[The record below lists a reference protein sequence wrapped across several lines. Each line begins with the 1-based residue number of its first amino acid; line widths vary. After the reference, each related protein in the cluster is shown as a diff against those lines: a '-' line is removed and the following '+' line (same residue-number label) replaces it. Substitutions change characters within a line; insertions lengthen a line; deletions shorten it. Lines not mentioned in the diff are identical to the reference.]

1 MKNMKT
7 VLLLVIAT
15 MFFPNIANTKS
26 LNIYSHRQPYL
37 LKPFIDAYTKKT
49 GVQLNVVYSSKGL
62 AQRLVAEGANSPADL
77 ILTVDIARL
86 HRYEDLDLL
95 ANIDSKILNEKIPSY
110 LRSKNNTWF
119 GLSKRTRAIAIS
131 RDRMNPSDVLR
142 YEDLADPKL
151 KGKICSRPGSHVYN
165 RALMASIIA
174 AKGLEDAEKWAKGLV
189 SNLAKRP
196 QGNDRS
202 QLKSIYSGEC
212 DVAIINHYYY
222 GKLTYSKNPDHR
234 RWSKASII
242 IFPNQGIGDRG
253 AHVNIS
259 GGGVV
264 KYSKNKKLATQFLE
278 FLVTEKAQTLYGDIN
293 FEYPINNEFK
303 LPNKLKALGTF
314 REDNLLIEDIAK
326 LAPKAQEIID
336 TVYW

>member
-1 MKNMKT
+1 MKISILSIMAM
-7 VLLLVIAT
+7 I
-15 MFFPNIANTKS
+15 FISNIVNAES

-37 LKPFIDAYTKKT
+37 LKPFINAYTKKT
-49 GVQLNVVYSSKGL
+49 GVKLNVVYSSKGL
-62 AQRLVAEGANSPADL
+62 AQRLAAEGANSPADL

-86 HRYEDLDLL
+86 YRYEDLDLL
-95 ANIDSKILNEKIPSY
+95 AKIDSKILNEKIPPY

-131 RDRMNPSDVLR
+131 KNRMNSGDVLR

-174 AKGLEDAEKWAKGLV
+174 ANGEVYAEKWAKGLV

-222 GKLTYSKNPDHR
+222 GKLTYSKNSDHQK
-234 RWSKASII
+234 WAKASFIV
-242 IFPNQGIGDRG
+242 FPNQGSNDRG

-264 KYSKNKKLATQFLE
+264 KFSRNKEMAINFLE
-278 FLVTEKAQTLYGDIN
+278 FLVDEEAQILYGDVN
-293 FEYPINNEFK
+293 FEYPINNKSK
-303 LPNKLKALGTF
+303 LPKRLKALGTF
-314 REDNLLIEDIAK
+314 KEDNLLIEEIAK

-336 TVYW
+336 KVYW

>member
-1 MKNMKT
+1 MKISI
-7 VLLLVIAT
+7 LLMIAT
-15 MFFPNIANTKS
+15 IFIPNIANAKS

-62 AQRLVAEGANSPADL
+62 AQRLAAEGANSPADL

-86 HRYEDLDLL
+86 YRYEDLGLL
-95 ANIDSKILNEKIPSY
+95 AKIDSKILNRKIPTY

-131 RDRMNPSDVLR
+131 KDRMNSGDILR
-142 YEDLADPKL
+142 YEDLANPKL
-151 KGKICSRPGSHVYN
+151 KGKVCSRPGSHVYN
-165 RALMASIIA
+165 RALMASMIA
-174 AKGLEDAEKWAKGLV
+174 AIGTENAEKWAKGLV

-222 GKLTYSKNPDHR
+222 GKLTYSKNTDHR
-234 RWSKASII
+234 KWAKASII
-242 IFPNQGIGDRG
+242 IFPNQGPTDRG

-264 KYSKNKKLATQFLE
+264 KFSKKKELATKFLE
-278 FLVTEKAQTLYGDIN
+278 FLVTEEAQILYGDIN
-293 FEYPINNEFK
+293 FEYPINNKSK
-303 LPNKLKALGTF
+303 LPKRLKALGTF
-314 REDNLLIEDIAK
+314 KEDSLLIEDIAK
-326 LAPKAQEIID
+326 LAPRAQEIID
-336 TVYW
+336 KVFW

>member
-1 MKNMKT
+1 MKIN
-7 VLLLVIAT
+7 LLLIIIT
-15 MFFPNIANTKS
+15 IFISNIANAES

-37 LKPFIDAYTKKT
+37 LKPFIEAYTKKT
-49 GVQLNVVYSSKGL
+49 GIKLNVVYSSKGL
-62 AQRLVAEGANSPADL
+62 AQRLAAEGANSPADL

-86 HRYEDLDLL
+86 YRYEDLNLL
-95 ANIDSKILNEKIPSY
+95 AKIDSKILNEKIPPY

-131 RDRMNPSDVLR
+131 RERINSGQVLR

-165 RALMASIIA
+165 RALMASMIA
-174 AKGLEDAEKWAKGLV
+174 AKGENAAEKWAKGLV

-212 DVAIINHYYY
+212 DIAIINHYYY

-234 RWSKASII
+234 KWAKASII
-242 IFPNQGIGDRG
+242 VFPNQGNSDRG

-264 KYSKNKKLATQFLE
+264 KFSKNKEIAINFLE
-278 FLVTEKAQTLYGDIN
+278 FLVTDQAQVMYGDVN
-293 FEYPINNEFK
+293 FEYPINNKSK
-303 LPNKLKALGTF
+303 LPKRLKALGTF
-314 REDNLLIEDIAK
+314 KEDNLLIEKIAK

-336 TVYW
+336 KVYW

>member
-1 MKNMKT
+1 MKIN
-7 VLLLVIAT
+7 LLLIIIT
-15 MFFPNIANTKS
+15 IFISNIANAKS

-37 LKPFIDAYTKKT
+37 LKPFIEAYTKKT
-49 GVQLNVVYSSKGL
+49 GVKLNVVYSSKGL
-62 AQRLVAEGANSPADL
+62 AQRLAAEGANSPADL

-86 HRYEDLDLL
+86 YRYEDLDLL
-95 ANIDSKILNEKIPSY
+95 AKIDSKILNEKIPSY

-131 RDRMNPSDVLR
+131 RERINSGQVLR

-165 RALMASIIA
+165 RALMASMIA
-174 AKGLEDAEKWAKGLV
+174 AKGENDAEKWAKGLV

-234 RWSKASII
+234 KWAKASII
-242 IFPNQGIGDRG
+242 VFPNQGNSDRG

-264 KYSKNKKLATQFLE
+264 KFSKNKEIAINFLE
-278 FLVTEKAQTLYGDIN
+278 FLVTDQAQVMYGDVN
-293 FEYPINNEFK
+293 FEYPINNKSK
-303 LPNKLKALGTF
+303 LPKRLRALGTF
-314 REDNLLIEDIAK
+314 KEDNLLIEKIAK

-336 TVYW
+336 KVYW

>member
-1 MKNMKT
+1 MKIN
-7 VLLLVIAT
+7 LLLIVIT
-15 MFFPNIANTKS
+15 IFISNIANAKS

-37 LKPFIDAYTKKT
+37 LKPFIEAYTKKT
-49 GVQLNVVYSSKGL
+49 GVKLNVVYSSKGL
-62 AQRLVAEGANSPADL
+62 AQRLAAEGANSPADL

-86 HRYEDLDLL
+86 YRYEDLDLL
-95 ANIDSKILNEKIPSY
+95 AKIDSKILNEKIPSY

-131 RDRMNPSDVLR
+131 RERVKSGQVLR

-165 RALMASIIA
+165 RALMASMIA
-174 AKGLEDAEKWAKGLV
+174 AKGENAAEKWAKGLV

-212 DVAIINHYYY
+212 DIAIINHYYY

-234 RWSKASII
+234 KWAKASII
-242 IFPNQGIGDRG
+242 VFPNQGNSDRG

-264 KYSKNKKLATQFLE
+264 KFSKNKEIAINFLE
-278 FLVTEKAQTLYGDIN
+278 FLVTDQAQVMYGDVN
-293 FEYPINNEFK
+293 FEYPINNKSK
-303 LPNKLKALGTF
+303 LPKRLKALGTF
-314 REDNLLIEDIAK
+314 KEDNLLIEKIAK

-336 TVYW
+336 KVYW

>member
-1 MKNMKT
+1 MKISI
-7 VLLLVIAT
+7 LLMIAT
-15 MFFPNIANTKS
+15 IFIPNIANAKS

-62 AQRLVAEGANSPADL
+62 AQRLAAEGANSPADL

-86 HRYEDLDLL
+86 YRYEDLGLL
-95 ANIDSKILNEKIPSY
+95 AKIDSKILNKNIPTY

-131 RDRMNPSDVLR
+131 RDRMNSGDILR

-151 KGKICSRPGSHVYN
+151 KGKVCSRPGSHVYN
-165 RALMASIIA
+165 RALMASMIA
-174 AKGLEDAEKWAKGLV
+174 AIGTDNAEKWAKGLV

-222 GKLTYSKNPDHR
+222 GKLTYSKNTDHR
-234 RWSKASII
+234 KWAKASII
-242 IFPNQGIGDRG
+242 IFPNQGPNDRG

-264 KYSKNKKLATQFLE
+264 KFSKNKELATKFLE
-278 FLVTEKAQTLYGDIN
+278 FLVTEEAQILYGDVN
-293 FEYPINNEFK
+293 FEYPINNKSK
-303 LPNKLKALGTF
+303 LPKRLKALGTF
-314 REDNLLIEDIAK
+314 KEDNLLIEDIAK
-326 LAPKAQEIID
+326 LAPRAQEIID
-336 TVYW
+336 KVYW

>member
-1 MKNMKT
+1 MKIN
-7 VLLLVIAT
+7 LLLIIIT
-15 MFFPNIANTKS
+15 IFISNIANAKS

-37 LKPFIDAYTKKT
+37 LKPFIEAYTKKT
-49 GVQLNVVYSSKGL
+49 GIKLNVVYSSKGL
-62 AQRLVAEGANSPADL
+62 AQRLAAEGANSPADL

-86 HRYEDLDLL
+86 YRYEDLNLL
-95 ANIDSKILNEKIPSY
+95 AKIDSKILNEKIPPY

-131 RDRMNPSDVLR
+131 RERINTGQVLR

-165 RALMASIIA
+165 RALMASMIA
-174 AKGLEDAEKWAKGLV
+174 AKGENDAEKWAKGLV

-234 RWSKASII
+234 KWAKASII
-242 IFPNQGIGDRG
+242 VFPNQGNSDRG

-264 KYSKNKKLATQFLE
+264 KFSKNKEIAINFLE
-278 FLVTEKAQTLYGDIN
+278 FLVTDQAQVMYGDVN
-293 FEYPINNEFK
+293 FEYPINNKSK
-303 LPNKLKALGTF
+303 LPKRLKALGIF
-314 REDNLLIEDIAK
+314 KEDNLLIEKIAK

-336 TVYW
+336 KVYW

>member
-1 MKNMKT
+1 MKIN
-7 VLLLVIAT
+7 LLLIIIT
-15 MFFPNIANTKS
+15 IFISNIANAKI

-37 LKPFIDAYTKKT
+37 LKPFIEAYTKKT
-49 GVQLNVVYSSKGL
+49 GIKLNVVYSSKGL
-62 AQRLVAEGANSPADL
+62 AQRLAAEGAHSPADL

-86 HRYEDLDLL
+86 YRYEDLNLL
-95 ANIDSKILNEKIPSY
+95 AKIDSKILNEKIPPY

-131 RDRMNPSDVLR
+131 RERINSGQVLR

-165 RALMASIIA
+165 RALMASMIA
-174 AKGLEDAEKWAKGLV
+174 AKGENAAEKWAKGLV

-212 DVAIINHYYY
+212 DIAIINHYYY

-234 RWSKASII
+234 KWAKASII
-242 IFPNQGIGDRG
+242 VFPNQGNSDRG

-264 KYSKNKKLATQFLE
+264 KFSKNKEIAINFLE
-278 FLVTEKAQTLYGDIN
+278 FLVTDQAQVMYGDVN
-293 FEYPINNEFK
+293 FEYPINNKSK
-303 LPNKLKALGTF
+303 LPKRLKALGTF
-314 REDNLLIEDIAK
+314 KEDNLLIEKIAK

-336 TVYW
+336 KVYW

>member
-1 MKNMKT
+1 MKIN
-7 VLLLVIAT
+7 LLLIIIT
-15 MFFPNIANTKS
+15 IFISNIANAKI

-37 LKPFIDAYTKKT
+37 LKPFIEAYTKKT
-49 GVQLNVVYSSKGL
+49 GVKLNVVYSSKGL
-62 AQRLVAEGANSPADL
+62 AQRLAAEGANSPADL

-86 HRYEDLDLL
+86 YRYEDLNLL
-95 ANIDSKILNEKIPSY
+95 AKIDSKILNEKIPPY

-131 RDRMNPSDVLR
+131 RERINSGQVLR

-165 RALMASIIA
+165 RALMASMIA
-174 AKGLEDAEKWAKGLV
+174 AKGENDAEKWAKGLV

-234 RWSKASII
+234 KWAKASII
-242 IFPNQGIGDRG
+242 VFPNQGNSDRG

-264 KYSKNKKLATQFLE
+264 KFSKNKEIAINFLE
-278 FLVTEKAQTLYGDIN
+278 FLVTDQAQVMYGDVN
-293 FEYPINNEFK
+293 FEYPINNKSK
-303 LPNKLKALGTF
+303 LPKRLKALGTF
-314 REDNLLIEDIAK
+314 KEDNLLIEKIAK

-336 TVYW
+336 KVYW

>member
-1 MKNMKT
+1 MKKIM
-7 VLLLVIAT
+7 LLIISMIFISNVTNAS
-15 MFFPNIANTKS
+15 S

-49 GVQLNVVYSSKGL
+49 GVKLNVVYSSKGL
-62 AQRLVAEGANSPADL
+62 AQRLAAEGVNSPADL
-77 ILTVDIARL
+77 ILTVDIGRL
-86 HRYEDLDLL
+86 HRYQDLDLL
-95 ANIDSKILNEKIPSY
+95 ANINSKILLDSIPPY
-110 LRSKNNTWF
+110 LRSKDNTWF

-131 RDRMNPSDVLR
+131 KERMNPEEVLR
-142 YEDLADPKL
+142 YEDLANEKL

-165 RALMASIIA
+165 RALMASMIA
-174 AKGLEDAEKWAKGLV
+174 ANGEKKAEQWARGLV

-202 QLKSIYSGEC
+202 QIKSIYSGEC

-222 GKLTYSKNPDHR
+222 GKLTYSKNIDHR
-234 RWSKASII
+234 KWAKASII
-242 IFPNQGIGDRG
+242 IFPNQENGDRG

-264 KYSKNKKLATQFLE
+264 KFSKNKEMAIKFLE
-278 FLVTEKAQTLYGDIN
+278 FLVGEEAQTLYGKVN
-293 FEYPINNEFK
+293 FEYPINNKSK
-303 LPNKLKALGTF
+303 LPSKLKALGSF
-314 REDNLLIEDIAK
+314 REDNLLISDIAK

-336 TVYW
+336 KVYW

>member
-1 MKNMKT
+1 MKISILSIMAM
-7 VLLLVIAT
+7 I
-15 MFFPNIANTKS
+15 FISNIVNAES

-49 GVQLNVVYSSKGL
+49 GVKLNVVYSSKGL
-62 AQRLVAEGANSPADL
+62 AQRLAAEGANSPADL

-86 HRYEDLDLL
+86 YRYEDLDLL
-95 ANIDSKILNEKIPSY
+95 AKIDSKILNEKIPPY

-131 RDRMNPSDVLR
+131 KNRMNSGDVLR

-174 AKGLEDAEKWAKGLV
+174 ANGEVYAEKWAKGLV

-202 QLKSIYSGEC
+202 QIKSIYSGEC

-222 GKLTYSKNPDHR
+222 GKLTYSKNSDHQK
-234 RWSKASII
+234 WAKASFIV
-242 IFPNQGIGDRG
+242 FPNQGSNDRG

-264 KYSKNKKLATQFLE
+264 KFSRNKEMAINFLE
-278 FLVTEKAQTLYGDIN
+278 FLVDEEAQILYGDVN
-293 FEYPINNEFK
+293 FEYPINNKSK
-303 LPNKLKALGTF
+303 LPKRLKALGTF
-314 REDNLLIEDIAK
+314 KEDNLLIEEIAK

-336 TVYW
+336 KVYW

>member
-1 MKNMKT
+1 MKIN
-7 VLLLVIAT
+7 LLLTIIT
-15 MFFPNIANTKS
+15 IFISNIANAKS

-37 LKPFIDAYTKKT
+37 LKPFIEAYTKKT
-49 GVQLNVVYSSKGL
+49 GIKLNVVYSSKGL
-62 AQRLVAEGANSPADL
+62 AQRLAAEGANSPADL

-86 HRYEDLDLL
+86 YRYEDLNLL
-95 ANIDSKILNEKIPSY
+95 AKIDSKILNEKIPPY

-131 RDRMNPSDVLR
+131 RERINSGQVLR

-151 KGKICSRPGSHVYN
+151 KGKICTRPGSHVYN
-165 RALMASIIA
+165 RALMASMIA
-174 AKGLEDAEKWAKGLV
+174 AKGENDAEKWAKGLV

-234 RWSKASII
+234 KWAKASII
-242 IFPNQGIGDRG
+242 VFPNQGNSDRG

-264 KYSKNKKLATQFLE
+264 KFSKNKEIAINFLE
-278 FLVTEKAQTLYGDIN
+278 FLVTDQAQVMYGDVN
-293 FEYPINNEFK
+293 FEYPINNKSK
-303 LPNKLKALGTF
+303 LPKRLKALGTF
-314 REDNLLIEDIAK
+314 KEDNLLIEKIAK

-336 TVYW
+336 KVYW

>member
-1 MKNMKT
+1 MKIN
-7 VLLLVIAT
+7 LLLIIIT
-15 MFFPNIANTKS
+15 IFISNIANAKS

-37 LKPFIDAYTKKT
+37 LKPFIEAYTKKT
-49 GVQLNVVYSSKGL
+49 GVKLNVVYSSKGL
-62 AQRLVAEGANSPADL
+62 AQRLAAEGRNSPADL

-86 HRYEDLDLL
+86 YRYEDLNLL
-95 ANIDSKILNEKIPSY
+95 AKIDSKILNEKIPPY

-131 RDRMNPSDVLR
+131 RERVKSGQVLR

-151 KGKICSRPGSHVYN
+151 KGKICTRPGSHVYN
-165 RALMASIIA
+165 RALMASMIA
-174 AKGLEDAEKWAKGLV
+174 AKGENDAEKWAKGLV

-234 RWSKASII
+234 KWAKASII
-242 IFPNQGIGDRG
+242 VFPNQGNSDRG

-264 KYSKNKKLATQFLE
+264 KFSKNKEIAINFLE
-278 FLVTEKAQTLYGDIN
+278 FLVTDQAQVMYGDVN
-293 FEYPINNEFK
+293 FEYPINNKSK
-303 LPNKLKALGTF
+303 LPKRLKALGTF
-314 REDNLLIEDIAK
+314 KEDNLLIEKIAK

-336 TVYW
+336 KVYW

>member
-1 MKNMKT
+1 MKIN
-7 VLLLVIAT
+7 LLLIIIT
-15 MFFPNIANTKS
+15 IFISNIANAKS

-37 LKPFIDAYTKKT
+37 LKPFIEAYTKKT
-49 GVQLNVVYSSKGL
+49 GVKLNVVYSSKGL
-62 AQRLVAEGANSPADL
+62 AQRLAAEGANSPADL

-86 HRYEDLDLL
+86 YRYEDLDLL
-95 ANIDSKILNEKIPSY
+95 AKIDSKILNEKIPSY

-131 RDRMNPSDVLR
+131 RERINSGQVLR

-151 KGKICSRPGSHVYN
+151 KGKVCSRPGSHVYN
-165 RALMASIIA
+165 RALMASMIA
-174 AKGLEDAEKWAKGLV
+174 AKGENDAEKWAKGLV

-234 RWSKASII
+234 KWAKASII
-242 IFPNQGIGDRG
+242 VFPNQGNSDRG

-264 KYSKNKKLATQFLE
+264 KFSKNKEIAINFLE
-278 FLVTEKAQTLYGDIN
+278 FLVTDQAQVMYGDVN
-293 FEYPINNEFK
+293 FEYPINNKSK
-303 LPNKLKALGTF
+303 LPKRLRALGTF
-314 REDNLLIEDIAK
+314 KEDNLLIEKIAK

-336 TVYW
+336 KVYW

>member
-1 MKNMKT
+1 MKISI
-7 VLLLVIAT
+7 LLMIAT
-15 MFFPNIANTKS
+15 IFIPNIANAKS

-62 AQRLVAEGANSPADL
+62 AQRLAAEGANSPADL

-86 HRYEDLDLL
+86 YRYEDLGLL
-95 ANIDSKILNEKIPSY
+95 AKIDSKILNKNIPTY

-131 RDRMNPSDVLR
+131 KDRMNSGDILR

-151 KGKICSRPGSHVYN
+151 KGKVCSRPGSHVYN
-165 RALMASIIA
+165 RALMASMIA
-174 AKGLEDAEKWAKGLV
+174 AIGTDNAEKWAKGLV

-222 GKLTYSKNPDHR
+222 GKLTYSKNTDHR
-234 RWSKASII
+234 KWAKASII
-242 IFPNQGIGDRG
+242 IFPNQGPNDRG

-264 KYSKNKKLATQFLE
+264 KFSKNKELATKFLE
-278 FLVTEKAQTLYGDIN
+278 FLVTEEAQILYGDVN
-293 FEYPINNEFK
+293 FEYPINNKSK
-303 LPNKLKALGTF
+303 LPKRLKALGTF
-314 REDNLLIEDIAK
+314 KEDNLLIEDIAK
-326 LAPKAQEIID
+326 LAPRAQEIID
-336 TVYW
+336 KVYW

>member
-1 MKNMKT
+1 MKIN
-7 VLLLVIAT
+7 LLLIIIT
-15 MFFPNIANTKS
+15 IFISNIANAKS

-37 LKPFIDAYTKKT
+37 LKPFIEAYTKKT
-49 GVQLNVVYSSKGL
+49 GVKLNVVYSSKGL
-62 AQRLVAEGANSPADL
+62 AQRLAAEGSNSPADL

-86 HRYEDLDLL
+86 YRYEDLNLL
-95 ANIDSKILNEKIPSY
+95 AKIDSKILNEKIPPY

-131 RDRMNPSDVLR
+131 RERINSGQVLR

-151 KGKICSRPGSHVYN
+151 KGKICTRPGSHVYN
-165 RALMASIIA
+165 RALMASMIA
-174 AKGLEDAEKWAKGLV
+174 AKGENDAEKWAKGLV

-234 RWSKASII
+234 KWAKASII
-242 IFPNQGIGDRG
+242 VFPNQGNSDRG

-264 KYSKNKKLATQFLE
+264 KFSKNKEIAINFLE
-278 FLVTEKAQTLYGDIN
+278 FLVTDQAQVMYGDVN
-293 FEYPINNEFK
+293 FEYPINNKSK
-303 LPNKLKALGTF
+303 LPKRLKALGTF
-314 REDNLLIEDIAK
+314 KEDNLLIEKIAK

-336 TVYW
+336 KVYW

>member
-1 MKNMKT
+1 MKKIMSLIVST
-7 VLLLVIAT
+7 I
-15 MFFPNIANTKS
+15 FISNIASANS

-37 LKPFIDAYTKKT
+37 LKPFIEAYTKET
-49 GVQLNVVYSSKGL
+49 GVKLNVVYSSKGL
-62 AQRLVAEGANSPADL
+62 AQRLAAEGVNSPADI
-77 ILTVDIARL
+77 ILTVDIGRL
-86 HRYEDLDLL
+86 HRYQDLGLL
-95 ANIDSKILNEKIPSY
+95 AKIKSKILENNIPSY
-110 LRSKNNTWF
+110 LRSKDNTWF

-131 RDRMNPSDVLR
+131 KERMNPEEVLR
-142 YEDLADPKL
+142 YEDLSVPKL

-174 AKGLEDAEKWAKGLV
+174 ANGENEAEKWARGLV

-234 RWSKASII
+234 KWANASII
-242 IFPNQGIGDRG
+242 IFPNQANGDRG
-253 AHVNIS
+253 AHINIS

-264 KYSKNKKLATQFLE
+264 KFSKNKDMAIKFLE
-278 FLVTEKAQTLYGDIN
+278 FLVKEEAQTLYGEVN
-293 FEYPINNEFK
+293 FEYPINNKSK
-303 LPNKLKALGTF
+303 LPSKLKALGSF
-314 REDNLLIEDIAK
+314 KEDNLLISDIAK

-336 TVYW
+336 KVYW

>member
-1 MKNMKT
+1 
-7 VLLLVIAT
+7 
-15 MFFPNIANTKS
+15 
-26 LNIYSHRQPYL
+26 
-37 LKPFIDAYTKKT
+37 
-49 GVQLNVVYSSKGL
+49 L
-62 AQRLVAEGANSPADL
+62 AAEGANSPADL

-86 HRYEDLDLL
+86 YRYEDLDLL
-95 ANIDSKILNEKIPSY
+95 AKIDSKILNEKIPSY

-131 RDRMNPSDVLR
+131 RERINSGQVLR

-151 KGKICSRPGSHVYN
+151 KGKICTRPGSHVYN
-165 RALMASIIA
+165 RALMASMIA
-174 AKGLEDAEKWAKGLV
+174 AKGENDAEKWAKGLV

-234 RWSKASII
+234 KWAKASII
-242 IFPNQGIGDRG
+242 VFPNQGNSDRG

-264 KYSKNKKLATQFLE
+264 KFSKNKEIAINFLE
-278 FLVTEKAQTLYGDIN
+278 FLVTDQAQVMYGDVN
-293 FEYPINNEFK
+293 FEYPINNKSK
-303 LPNKLKALGTF
+303 LPKRLKALGTF
-314 REDNLLIEDIAK
+314 KEDNLLIEKIAK

-336 TVYW
+336 KVYW

>member
-1 MKNMKT
+1 MKIN
-7 VLLLVIAT
+7 LLLIIIT
-15 MFFPNIANTKS
+15 IFISNIANAKS

-37 LKPFIDAYTKKT
+37 LKPFIEAYTKKT
-49 GVQLNVVYSSKGL
+49 GIKLNVVYSSKGL
-62 AQRLVAEGANSPADL
+62 AQRLAAEGANSPADL

-86 HRYEDLDLL
+86 YRYEDLNLL
-95 ANIDSKILNEKIPSY
+95 AKINSKILNEKIPPY

-131 RDRMNPSDVLR
+131 RERINSGQVLR

-165 RALMASIIA
+165 RALMASMIA
-174 AKGLEDAEKWAKGLV
+174 AKGENAAEKWAKGLV

-234 RWSKASII
+234 KWAKASII
-242 IFPNQGIGDRG
+242 VFPNQGNSDRG

-259 GGGVV
+259 GGCVV
-264 KYSKNKKLATQFLE
+264 KFSKNKEIAINFLE
-278 FLVTEKAQTLYGDIN
+278 FLVTDQAQVMYGDVN
-293 FEYPINNEFK
+293 FEYPINNKSK
-303 LPNKLKALGTF
+303 LPKRLKALGTF
-314 REDNLLIEDIAK
+314 KEDNLLIEKIAK

-336 TVYW
+336 KVYW

>member
-1 MKNMKT
+1 MKIN
-7 VLLLVIAT
+7 LLLIILT
-15 MFFPNIANTKS
+15 IFISNIANAKS

-37 LKPFIDAYTKKT
+37 LKPFIEAYTKKT
-49 GVQLNVVYSSKGL
+49 GIKLNVVYSSKGL
-62 AQRLVAEGANSPADL
+62 AQRLAAEGANSPADL

-86 HRYEDLDLL
+86 YRYEDLNLL
-95 ANIDSKILNEKIPSY
+95 AKIDSKILNEKIPPY

-131 RDRMNPSDVLR
+131 RERINSGQVLR

-165 RALMASIIA
+165 RALMASMIA
-174 AKGLEDAEKWAKGLV
+174 AKGENAAEKWAKGLV

-212 DVAIINHYYY
+212 DIAIINHYYY

-234 RWSKASII
+234 KWAKASII
-242 IFPNQGIGDRG
+242 VFPNQGNSDRG

-264 KYSKNKKLATQFLE
+264 KFSKNKEIAINFLE
-278 FLVTEKAQTLYGDIN
+278 FLVTDQAQVMYGDVN
-293 FEYPINNEFK
+293 FEYPINNKSK
-303 LPNKLKALGTF
+303 LPKRLKALGTF
-314 REDNLLIEDIAK
+314 KEDNLLIEKIAK

-336 TVYW
+336 KVYW

>member
-1 MKNMKT
+1 MKIN
-7 VLLLVIAT
+7 LLLIIIT
-15 MFFPNIANTKS
+15 IFISNIANAKS

-37 LKPFIDAYTKKT
+37 LKPFIEAYTKKT
-49 GVQLNVVYSSKGL
+49 GIKLNVVYSSKGL
-62 AQRLVAEGANSPADL
+62 AQRLAAEGGNSPADL

-86 HRYEDLDLL
+86 YRYEDLNLL
-95 ANIDSKILNEKIPSY
+95 AKIDSKILNKKIPPY

-131 RDRMNPSDVLR
+131 RERINSGQVLR

-165 RALMASIIA
+165 RALMASMIA
-174 AKGLEDAEKWAKGLV
+174 AKGENDAEKWAKGLV

-234 RWSKASII
+234 KWAKASII
-242 IFPNQGIGDRG
+242 VFPNQGNNDRG

-264 KYSKNKKLATQFLE
+264 KFSKNKEIAINFLE
-278 FLVTEKAQTLYGDIN
+278 FLVTDQAQVMYGDVN
-293 FEYPINNEFK
+293 FEYPINNKSK
-303 LPNKLKALGTF
+303 LPKRLKALGTF
-314 REDNLLIEDIAK
+314 KEDNLLIEKIAK

-336 TVYW
+336 KVYW

>member
-1 MKNMKT
+1 MKISI
-7 VLLLVIAT
+7 LLMIAT
-15 MFFPNIANTKS
+15 IFIPNIANAKS

-62 AQRLVAEGANSPADL
+62 AQRLAAEGANSPADL

-86 HRYEDLDLL
+86 YRYEDLGLL
-95 ANIDSKILNEKIPSY
+95 AKIDSKILNKKIPTY

-131 RDRMNPSDVLR
+131 RDRMNSGDILR

-151 KGKICSRPGSHVYN
+151 KGKVCSRPGSHVYN
-165 RALMASIIA
+165 RALMASMIA
-174 AKGLEDAEKWAKGLV
+174 AIGTDNAEKWAKGLV

-222 GKLTYSKNPDHR
+222 GKLTYSKNTDHR
-234 RWSKASII
+234 KWAKASII
-242 IFPNQGIGDRG
+242 IFPNQGPNDRG

-264 KYSKNKKLATQFLE
+264 KFSKNKELATKFLE
-278 FLVTEKAQTLYGDIN
+278 FLVTEEAQILYGDVN
-293 FEYPINNEFK
+293 FEYPINNKSK
-303 LPNKLKALGTF
+303 LPKRLKALGTF
-314 REDNLLIEDIAK
+314 KEDNLLIEDIAK
-326 LAPKAQEIID
+326 LAPRAQEIID
-336 TVYW
+336 KVYW

>member
-1 MKNMKT
+1 MKIN
-7 VLLLVIAT
+7 LLLIIIT
-15 MFFPNIANTKS
+15 IFISNIANAKS

-37 LKPFIDAYTKKT
+37 LKPFIEAYTKKT
-49 GVQLNVVYSSKGL
+49 GIKLNVVYSSKGL
-62 AQRLVAEGANSPADL
+62 AQRLAAEGANSPADL

-86 HRYEDLDLL
+86 YRYEDLNLL
-95 ANIDSKILNEKIPSY
+95 AKIDSKILNEKIPPY

-131 RDRMNPSDVLR
+131 RERINSGQVLR

-165 RALMASIIA
+165 RALMASMIA
-174 AKGLEDAEKWAKGLV
+174 AKGENDAEKWAKGLV

-234 RWSKASII
+234 KWAKASII
-242 IFPNQGIGDRG
+242 VFPNQGNSDRG

-264 KYSKNKKLATQFLE
+264 KFSKNKEIAINFLE
-278 FLVTEKAQTLYGDIN
+278 FLVTDQAQVMYGDIN
-293 FEYPINNEFK
+293 FEYPINNKSK
-303 LPNKLKALGTF
+303 LPKRLKALGTF
-314 REDNLLIEDIAK
+314 KEDNLLIEKIAK

-336 TVYW
+336 KVYW

>member
-1 MKNMKT
+1 MKITILSIMAM
-7 VLLLVIAT
+7 I
-15 MFFPNIANTKS
+15 FISNIVNAES

-49 GVQLNVVYSSKGL
+49 GVKLNVVYSSKGL
-62 AQRLVAEGANSPADL
+62 AQRLAAEGANSPADL

-86 HRYEDLDLL
+86 YRYEDLDLL
-95 ANIDSKILNEKIPSY
+95 AKIDSKILNEKIPPY

-131 RDRMNPSDVLR
+131 KNRMNSGDVLR

-174 AKGLEDAEKWAKGLV
+174 ANGEVYAEKWAKGLV

-222 GKLTYSKNPDHR
+222 GKLTYSKNSDHKK
-234 RWSKASII
+234 WAKASFIV
-242 IFPNQGIGDRG
+242 FPNQGSNDRG

-264 KYSKNKKLATQFLE
+264 KFSRNKEMAINFLE
-278 FLVTEKAQTLYGDIN
+278 FLVDEEAQILYGDVN
-293 FEYPINNEFK
+293 FEYPINNKSK
-303 LPNKLKALGTF
+303 LPKRLKALGTF
-314 REDNLLIEDIAK
+314 KEDNLLIEEIAK

-336 TVYW
+336 KVYW

>member
-1 MKNMKT
+1 MKIN
-7 VLLLVIAT
+7 VLLIIITIFISNV
-15 MFFPNIANTKS
+15 ANAKS

-37 LKPFIDAYTKKT
+37 LKPFIEAYTKKT
-49 GVQLNVVYSSKGL
+49 GVKLNVVYSSKGL
-62 AQRLVAEGANSPADL
+62 AQRLAAEGANSPADL

-86 HRYEDLDLL
+86 YRYEDLGLL
-95 ANIDSKILNEKIPSY
+95 AKIDSKILNEKIPSY

-131 RDRMNPSDVLR
+131 RERVKSGQVLR
-142 YEDLADPKL
+142 YEDLANPKL
-151 KGKICSRPGSHVYN
+151 KGKICTRPGSHVYN
-165 RALMASIIA
+165 RALMASMIA
-174 AKGLEDAEKWAKGLV
+174 AKGENDAEKWAKGLV

-234 RWSKASII
+234 KWAKASII
-242 IFPNQGIGDRG
+242 VFPNQGNSDRG

-264 KYSKNKKLATQFLE
+264 KFSKNKEIAINFLE
-278 FLVTEKAQTLYGDIN
+278 FLVTDQAQVMYGDVN
-293 FEYPINNEFK
+293 FEYPINNKSK
-303 LPNKLKALGTF
+303 LPKRLKALGTF
-314 REDNLLIEDIAK
+314 KEDNLLIEKIAK

-336 TVYW
+336 KVYW

>member
-1 MKNMKT
+1 MKISILSIMAIVFISN
-7 VLLLVIAT
+7 LVNAQ
-15 MFFPNIANTKS
+15 S

-37 LKPFIDAYTKKT
+37 LKPFIEAYTKKT
-49 GVQLNVVYSSKGL
+49 GVKLNVVYSSKGL
-62 AQRLVAEGANSPADL
+62 AQRLAAEGANSPADL

-86 HRYEDLDLL
+86 YRYEDLDLL
-95 ANIDSKILNEKIPSY
+95 AKIDSKILKEKIPTY

-119 GLSKRTRAIAIS
+119 GLSKRTRAIAVS
-131 RDRMNPSDVLR
+131 KNRMNSGDVLR

-174 AKGLEDAEKWAKGLV
+174 ANGEVYAEKWAKGLV

-202 QLKSIYSGEC
+202 QIKSIYSGEC

-222 GKLTYSKNPDHR
+222 GKLTYSKNSDHQK
-234 RWSKASII
+234 WAKASFIV
-242 IFPNQGIGDRG
+242 FPNQGSNDRG

-264 KYSKNKKLATQFLE
+264 KFSKNKEMATNFLE
-278 FLVTEKAQTLYGDIN
+278 FLVTEEAQILYGDVN
-293 FEYPINNEFK
+293 FEYPINNKSK
-303 LPNKLKALGTF
+303 LPKRLKALGTF
-314 REDNLLIEDIAK
+314 KEDNLLIEEIAK

-336 TVYW
+336 KVYW

>member
-1 MKNMKT
+1 MKIN
-7 VLLLVIAT
+7 LLLIIIT
-15 MFFPNIANTKS
+15 IFISNIANAKS

-37 LKPFIDAYTKKT
+37 LKPFIEAYTKKT
-49 GVQLNVVYSSKGL
+49 GVKLNVVYSSKGL
-62 AQRLVAEGANSPADL
+62 AQRLAAEGANSPADL

-86 HRYEDLDLL
+86 YRYEDLGLL
-95 ANIDSKILNEKIPSY
+95 AKIDSKILNEKIPPY

-131 RDRMNPSDVLR
+131 RERVKSGQVLR

-151 KGKICSRPGSHVYN
+151 KGKICTRPGSHVYN
-165 RALMASIIA
+165 RALMASMIA
-174 AKGLEDAEKWAKGLV
+174 AKGENDAEKWAKGLV

-234 RWSKASII
+234 KWAKASII
-242 IFPNQGIGDRG
+242 VFPNQGNSDRG

-264 KYSKNKKLATQFLE
+264 KFSKNKEIAINFLE
-278 FLVTEKAQTLYGDIN
+278 FLVTDQAQVMYGDVN
-293 FEYPINNEFK
+293 FEYPINNKSK
-303 LPNKLKALGTF
+303 LPKRLKALGTF
-314 REDNLLIEDIAK
+314 KEDSLLIEDIAK

-336 TVYW
+336 KVYW

>member
-1 MKNMKT
+1 MKIN
-7 VLLLVIAT
+7 LLLIIIT
-15 MFFPNIANTKS
+15 IFISNIANAKI

-37 LKPFIDAYTKKT
+37 LKPFIEAYTKKT
-49 GVQLNVVYSSKGL
+49 GVKLNVVYSSKGL
-62 AQRLVAEGANSPADL
+62 AQRLAAEGANSPADL

-86 HRYEDLDLL
+86 YRYEDLDLL
-95 ANIDSKILNEKIPSY
+95 AKIDSKILHEKIPSY

-131 RDRMNPSDVLR
+131 RERVKSGQVLR

-151 KGKICSRPGSHVYN
+151 KGKICTRPGSHVYN
-165 RALMASIIA
+165 RALMASMIA
-174 AKGLEDAEKWAKGLV
+174 AKGENDAEKWAKGLV

-234 RWSKASII
+234 KWAKASII
-242 IFPNQGIGDRG
+242 VFPNQGNSDRG

-264 KYSKNKKLATQFLE
+264 KFSKNKEIAINFLE
-278 FLVTEKAQTLYGDIN
+278 FLVTDQAQVMYGDVN
-293 FEYPINNEFK
+293 FEYPINNKSK
-303 LPNKLKALGTF
+303 LPKRLKALGIF
-314 REDNLLIEDIAK
+314 KEDNLLIEKIAK

-336 TVYW
+336 KVYW

>member
-1 MKNMKT
+1 MKIN
-7 VLLLVIAT
+7 LLLIIIT
-15 MFFPNIANTKS
+15 IFISNIANAKS

-37 LKPFIDAYTKKT
+37 LKPFIEAYTKKT
-49 GVQLNVVYSSKGL
+49 GIKLNVVYSSKGL
-62 AQRLVAEGANSPADL
+62 AQRLAAEGANSPADL

-86 HRYEDLDLL
+86 YRYEDLNLL
-95 ANIDSKILNEKIPSY
+95 AKINSKILNEKIPPY

-131 RDRMNPSDVLR
+131 RERINSGQVLR

-165 RALMASIIA
+165 RALMASMIA
-174 AKGLEDAEKWAKGLV
+174 AKGENAAEKWAKGLV

-212 DVAIINHYYY
+212 DIAIINHYYY

-234 RWSKASII
+234 KWAKASII
-242 IFPNQGIGDRG
+242 VFPNQGNSDRG

-264 KYSKNKKLATQFLE
+264 KFSKNKEIAINFLE
-278 FLVTEKAQTLYGDIN
+278 FLVTDQAQVMYGDVN
-293 FEYPINNEFK
+293 FEYPINNKSK
-303 LPNKLKALGTF
+303 LPKRLKALGTF
-314 REDNLLIEDIAK
+314 KEDNLLIEKIAK

-336 TVYW
+336 KVYW

>member
-1 MKNMKT
+1 MTMIFVSNMVK
-7 VLLLVIAT
+7 AE
-15 MFFPNIANTKS
+15 S

-37 LKPFIDAYTKKT
+37 LKPFIEAYTKKT
-49 GVQLNVVYSSKGL
+49 GVKLNVVYSSKGL
-62 AQRLVAEGANSPADL
+62 AQRLAAEGANSPADL

-86 HRYEDLDLL
+86 YRYEDLNLL
-95 ANIDSKILNEKIPSY
+95 AKIDSKILEEKIPPY

-119 GLSKRTRAIAIS
+119 GLSKRTRAIAVS
-131 RDRMNPSDVLR
+131 KKRMNSGDVLR
-142 YEDLADPKL
+142 YEDLAKPKL

-174 AKGLEDAEKWAKGLV
+174 ANGEIYAEKWAKGLV
-189 SNLAKRP
+189 ANLAKRP

-202 QLKSIYSGEC
+202 QIKSIYSGEC

-222 GKLTYSKNPDHR
+222 GKLTYSKNSDHR
-234 RWSKASII
+234 KWAKASFIV
-242 IFPNQGIGDRG
+242 FPNQGSNDRG

-264 KYSKNKKLATQFLE
+264 KFSKNKEMAIKFLE
-278 FLVTEKAQTLYGDIN
+278 FLVTKEAQILYGDVN
-293 FEYPINNEFK
+293 FEYPINIKSK
-303 LPNKLKALGTF
+303 LPKRLKSLGTF
-314 REDNLLIEDIAK
+314 KEDNLLIEEIAK

-336 TVYW
+336 KVFW

>member
-1 MKNMKT
+1 MKIN
-7 VLLLVIAT
+7 LLLTIIT
-15 MFFPNIANTKS
+15 IFISNIANAKS

-37 LKPFIDAYTKKT
+37 LKPFIEAYTKKT
-49 GVQLNVVYSSKGL
+49 GVKLNVVYSSKGL
-62 AQRLVAEGANSPADL
+62 AQRLAAEGANSPADL

-86 HRYEDLDLL
+86 YRYEDLDLL
-95 ANIDSKILNEKIPSY
+95 AKIDSKILNEKIPSY

-131 RDRMNPSDVLR
+131 RERINSGQVLR

-165 RALMASIIA
+165 RALMASMIA
-174 AKGLEDAEKWAKGLV
+174 AKGENDAEKWAKGLV

-234 RWSKASII
+234 KWAKASII
-242 IFPNQGIGDRG
+242 VFPNQGNSDRG

-264 KYSKNKKLATQFLE
+264 KFSKNKEIAINFLE
-278 FLVTEKAQTLYGDIN
+278 FLVTDQAQVMYGDVN
-293 FEYPINNEFK
+293 FEYPINNKSK
-303 LPNKLKALGTF
+303 LPKRLKALGIF
-314 REDNLLIEDIAK
+314 KEDNLLIEKIAK

-336 TVYW
+336 KVYW

>member
-1 MKNMKT
+1 MKIN
-7 VLLLVIAT
+7 LLLIIIT
-15 MFFPNIANTKS
+15 IFISNIANAKS

-37 LKPFIDAYTKKT
+37 LKPFIEAYTKKT
-49 GVQLNVVYSSKGL
+49 GVKLNVVYSSKGL
-62 AQRLVAEGANSPADL
+62 AQRLAAEGANSPADL

-86 HRYEDLDLL
+86 YRYEDLNLL
-95 ANIDSKILNEKIPSY
+95 AKIDSKILNEKIPPY

-131 RDRMNPSDVLR
+131 RERVKSGQVLR

-151 KGKICSRPGSHVYN
+151 KGKICTRPGSHVYN
-165 RALMASIIA
+165 RALMASMIA
-174 AKGLEDAEKWAKGLV
+174 AKGENDAEKWAKGLV

-212 DVAIINHYYY
+212 DIAIINHYYY

-234 RWSKASII
+234 KWAKASII
-242 IFPNQGIGDRG
+242 VFPNQGNSDRG

-264 KYSKNKKLATQFLE
+264 KFSKNKEIAINFLE
-278 FLVTEKAQTLYGDIN
+278 FLVTDQAQVMYGDVN
-293 FEYPINNEFK
+293 FEYPINNKSK
-303 LPNKLKALGTF
+303 LPKRLKALGTF
-314 REDNLLIEDIAK
+314 KEDNLLIEKIAK

-336 TVYW
+336 KVYW